1 VKIKKF
7 NNFEK
12 LFEKSTNTPNGMDNI
27 LDIKLTPRERIPF
40 RELYPNKII
49 LLYFINGKDGN
60 MLFENHTND
69 LDYKDKTTWE
79 KYLKDNYDNNE
90 FQFHEDFSSIRN
102 NNQSHWDE
110 INEHNTDN
118 NGWWLSNIH
127 ISKIDIK

>member
-49 LLYFINGKDGN
+49 LLY
-60 MLFENHTND
+60 
-69 LDYKDKTTWE
+69 Y
-79 KYLKDNYDNNE
+79 
-90 FQFHEDFSSIRN
+90 
-102 NNQSHWDE
+102 
-110 INEHNTDN
+110 
-118 NGWWLSNIH
+118 
-127 ISKIDIK
+127 